1 MHKVKIKKSGKG
13 LYDYDLYPISLFPDI
28 HVGQDRH
35 GYFSCVASGSIA
47 VCTNVGSEKVCII
60 YSFDIADKP
69 SVHILAIHTS
79 GSGLSVECSGIGRGK
94 ADGIFYCI
102 DIFRVEVRP
111 ALLGKSSRKI
121 PSNKWRNHHSCF
133 HFHIQ
138 FPEYS
143 YRRKSS
149 QAVHPMSG
157 STS

>member
-69 SVHILAIHTS
+69 SVHILARRSACGWGQTPLGWS
-79 GSGLSVECSGIGRGK
+79 GPYNYWSPG
-94 ADGIFYCI
+94 
-102 DIFRVEVRP
+102 
-111 ALLGKSSRKI
+111 
-121 PSNKWRNHHSCF
+121 W
-133 HFHIQ
+133 
-138 FPEYS
+138 
-143 YRRKSS
+143 
-149 QAVHPMSG
+149 
-157 STS
+157 